1 MKYEGDTQI
10 VKHDFSK
17 VVRKGR
23 KTIMNKLYTNI
34 GKKLRTLA
42 MVCGGIGIFCM
53 AVGIIVELLTFFDSF
68 NGVLLLSCGLSGLLA
83 LLSSWPLYAFG
94 QLVDDV
100 HQMAGNGAVQTSA
113 DPADDL
119 PEL

>member
-1 MKYEGDTQI
+1 MKHEGDTQI
-10 VKHDFSK
+10 VKHAFSK

-42 MVCGGIGIFCM
+42 MVCGGIGIVCM
-53 AVGIIVELLTFFDSF
+53 AVGIVVELLTFFDSF

-100 HQMAGNGAVQTSA
+100 HQMAGNGAVQNTA
-113 DPADDL
+113 APADDL

>member
-1 MKYEGDTQI
+1 
-10 VKHDFSK
+10 
-17 VVRKGR
+17 
-23 KTIMNKLYTNI
+23 MNKLYSNI

-42 MVCGGIGIFCM
+42 MVCGGIGLFCI
-53 AVGIIVELLTFFDSF
+53 AVGVVVELLTFFDTF
-68 NGVLLLSCGLSGLLA
+68 NGVLLVSCGGGGLVI

-100 HQMAGNGAVQTSA
+100 HQMAGSGSVQKAAEA
-113 DPADDL
+113 DQL